1 MSMRGLTVFIAD
13 IRKCRVRELEEKRIN
28 KELANIRAKFKEGK
42 LDGYQRK
49 KYVCKLLYIYIL
61 GWDVEFGHTE
71 AVNLICSAK
80 YSEMQIGYLALTL
93 LLTENHEMIRLV
105 VNSLRK
111 DMEEPLEIVNCLALH
126 AIANIGGREMAESLA
141 GDVYRLLIA
150 STSKSFVKKKA
161 ALCLLR
167 LFRKHH
173 DVLPAGEWAEN
184 ILPLM
189 DHPDLGVLI
198 SVTSLVMALAQQHPD
213 EYSPCVGKA
222 IYRLYRMVI
231 EKDYPIDYLYYKV
244 PNPWLQVKIL
254 RLLQYYPPS
263 GKRNKQNC
271 LQNKG
276 LVYSIIALEVEEER
290 EMLLRVLQYTIHVA
304 QDVPKNQQHNN
315 AQNAVLFEAISLIIH
330 LDTDQSLLTEAAHIL
345 GRFLSSK
352 ETNLRYLGL
361 AAMAHLAA
369 FPDSLAAVKVHLD
382 TILAALRDK
391 DISVR
396 RRALD
401 LLYSMCDRDNARI
414 IVGELLNYLQVADY
428 NIREEMVLKIA
439 ILAEKHAA
447 DLSWYVDTILQL
459 IQHAGDHVSDE
470 VWYRVVQIVCNNEDL
485 QEYAARICLRTLS
498 EPICHETA
506 LKVGGYILGEF
517 GHLIAE
523 EPNSLPNDQL
533 TTLYTKFRIA
543 SHPTRA
549 LLLNTFFKYAN
560 LFPELRNEVASILSV
575 YARAIDVELQQRA
588 CEYLAIIESGDTEL
602 LATVCEEMPPFPDR
616 KSALVSRV
624 AREETEDKRTWVLGG
639 WEANRERRETQHQA
653 LVLARSM
660 RALENATDLLDL
672 SEDAVVEVPVEEAT
686 AAAAAG
692 IEPGAMIVSNGQG
705 SAMRVNQDGT
715 RTLRLKDDRSFLRL
729 STQLD
734 GVLFDNPEVCVAIK
748 AEFHPPRARLAVAYL
763 NRTDIPFQGVKLS
776 IDCEDG
782 LRSQATGLLPVNVAP
797 GEQAQVIYAFRCE
810 HIFSMPPTMH
820 FRYFLGDTW
829 KEHEIRLPISLSRF
843 CEPIHDMTASDFF
856 SRWKRIGAA
865 VEEAHIN
872 ATGLE
877 SQSTFSCVQPVD
889 RLHARAAV
897 RGFGF
902 GLLEGVDPNPNNVVG
917 ASLALAG
924 ESRIGC
930 LLRLE
935 PNDTQ
940 TMFRLTVRTTHAVAT
955 EAIAGILRPYIE
967 FGTAQEVKL
976 T

>member
-111 DMEEPLEIVNCLALH
+111 DLEDQVEIVNCLALH
-126 AIANIGGREMAESLA
+126 AIANIGGREMAESLS

-150 STSKSFVKKKA
+150 NTSKSFVKKKA

-167 LFRKHH
+167 LFRKHS
-173 DVLPAGEWAEN
+173 DVLPAAEWAAD

-189 DHPDLGVLI
+189 EHPDLGVLI
-198 SVTSLVMALAQQHPD
+198 SVTSLAMALCQQCPD
-213 EYSPCVGKA
+213 EYAPCVGRA
-222 IYRLYRMVI
+222 IYRLHRMVI

-244 PNPWLQVKIL
+244 PNPWLQVKLL

-263 GKRNKQNC
+263 E
-271 LQNKG
+271 
-276 LVYSIIALEVEEER
+276 SEDER
-290 EMLLRVLQYTIHVA
+290 KMLLRVLQYIIRA
-304 QDVPKNQQHNN
+304 SQDVPKNQQHSN

-330 LDTDQSLLTEAAHIL
+330 LDADQSLLTEAAHIL
-345 GRFLSSK
+345 GNFLGAK

-382 TILAALRDK
+382 TILTSLRDK

-517 GHLIAE
+517 GHLVAE
-523 EPNSLPNDQL
+523 EPNSLPAEQL
-533 TTLYTKFRIA
+533 AILYAKFRIA

-560 LFPELRNEVASILSV
+560 LFPELRDEVASVLRI
-575 YARAIDVELQQRA
+575 YTRAIDVELQQRA
-588 CEYLAIIESGDTEL
+588 CEYLAILEAGDTEL
-602 LATVCEEMPPFPDR
+602 LATICEEMPPFPDR

-639 WEANRERRETQHQA
+639 WEINRERRETQQQA

-660 RALENATDLLDL
+660 RALENAADLLDL
-672 SEDAVVEVPVEEAT
+672 SEDAVVEVPVEEA
-686 AAAAAG
+686 AVAVSAG
-692 IEPGAMIVSNGQG
+692 REPGAMVLANGRG
-705 SAMRVNQDGT
+705 SAVRANEDGT
-715 RTLRLKDDRSFLRL
+715 RTVRLKDDRSFLRL

-734 GVLFDNPEVCVAIK
+734 GVLFDNPEVCIAIK
-748 AEFHPPRARLAVAYL
+748 AEFHPPRGRLAIAYL

-776 IDCEDG
+776 VDCEEG
-782 LRSQATGLLPVNVAP
+782 LRAQATGLLPVNVAP

-810 HIFSMPPTMH
+810 QLFSMPPLMH

-843 CEPIHDMTASDFF
+843 CEPIHDMTAGDFF
-856 SRWKRIGAA
+856 SRWKRIGMA
-865 VEEAHIN
+865 VEEAN
-872 ATGLE
+872 GSGSAACLE

-889 RLHARAAV
+889 REHARAAV
-897 RGFGF
+897 KGFGF
-902 GLLEGVDPNPNNVVG
+902 GVLEGVDPNPKNIVG
-917 ASLALAG
+917 ASLVLAG

-955 EAIAGILRPYIE
+955 EAIADILRPYIE
-967 FGTAQEVKL
+967 FGSAQEAKL
-976 T
+976 TTK